1 MYFLACDT
9 SSVIINEILV
19 NAVVINIKWLNN
31 SEMAFSVFGK
41 HSIAFLEH
49 RWGIS
54 DRMALS
60 LKEEEIFTSG
70 LELTEAS
77 LDSL

>member
-1 MYFLACDT
+1 
-9 SSVIINEILV
+9 
-19 NAVVINIKWLNN
+19 
-31 SEMAFSVFGK
+31 MAFIVFGK
-41 HSIAFLEH
+41 HSVAFLEH
-49 RWGIS
+49 RWGTS

-70 LELTEAS
+70 LELTGSS

>member
-1 MYFLACDT
+1 MAC
-9 SSVIINEILV
+9 
-19 NAVVINIKWLNN
+19 
-31 SEMAFSVFGK
+31 SVFGK
-41 HSIAFLEH
+41 HSAAFLEH

-70 LELTEAS
+70 LELTETS

>member
-1 MYFLACDT
+1 
-9 SSVIINEILV
+9 
-19 NAVVINIKWLNN
+19 
-31 SEMAFSVFGK
+31 MAFSVFGK